1 MIPGKFNHFTP
12 ETETLKSMERKS
24 PPFKRLIIAAY
35 RLPFKFSKTK
45 KGYKAVQNDGGLV
58 SAVLSLS
65 ENFKKENSGGSEQK
79 IIWAGVAENL
89 PESLDVAHLQNDDFS
104 ILPIKIPGSVRKLY
118 YEGFSN
124 DLIWPLFH
132 YFSTYCVFKE
142 EAFEAYRTANTRF
155 CEEIISIL
163 KPGDF
168 LWIHDYQLFMLPE
181 LIRQKRPDVS
191 IGFFLHIPFP
201 SFEIFR
207 LLPKPWREM
216 VIQGMLGADM
226 IGFHTHDY
234 VQHFLKCVRR
244 TTGYECRENVIY
256 TPAKPVKADAF
267 PIGIDYDKFHIAS
280 SNPKV
285 QLIKEKLRKTL
296 TGQKLIFSVDRLDYS
311 KGLLLRLQGFE
322 TFLERYP
329 EWHGKVLFNMVV
341 VPSRDSI
348 DKYKKMKKDIEST
361 VGRINGKY
369 GSLAWL
375 PIVYQYKSLSFHELI
390 ALYDHSNV
398 GLITPY
404 RDGMNLVAKEYIASQ
419 HDSYG
424 VLILSEMAGAAAELN
439 EAIII
444 NPADPNETAE
454 AIYSALVMEEEERRY
469 KIERMQKRISEY
481 NVFVWALDFFKQT
494 AEIKKEQSGMK
505 VRFIGKN
512 MLERIHKEYKT
523 SFRRILFIDYDG
535 TLVAFSRYPEQAVIL
550 PETREIIKQL
560 SDDPSNHV
568 VIISGRDRPFLEKQ
582 FAGLSVTLVA
592 EHGFFLRPMGGVWQS
607 TVTVEEGWKD
617 QARAILAEYVNRCNG
632 TFIEEKTGSLAWHYR
647 NADSD
652 FAQLRLNELK
662 DDLSE
667 IIRNRTQFEILE
679 GHKVLEI
686 KSGKYDKGQAAA
698 SLMEGIAYDFI
709 LAAGD
714 DKTDEFLFRA
724 MPDSAY
730 TIRVGVSPTVAR
742 MNVSDQP
749 SLLALLKELLQ

>member
-1 MIPGKFNHFTP
+1 MNQHAS
-12 ETETLKSMERKS
+12 SM
-24 PPFKRLIIAAY
+24 KRLIIAAY

-45 KGYKAVQNDGGLV
+45 KGYKAIQNAGGLV
-58 SAVLSLS
+58 SAVLALS
-65 ENFKKENSGGSEQK
+65 ENFKKERQDSVDQK

-89 PESLDVAHLQNDDFS
+89 PENLQLSELQNSEFS
-104 ILPIKIPGSVRKLY
+104 ILPVKIPGPIRKLY

-124 DLIWPLFH
+124 DVIWPLFH
-132 YFSTYCVFKE
+132 YFSTYCVFDE
-142 EAFEAYRTANTRF
+142 ETFEAYKTANQRF
-155 CEEIISIL
+155 CDEILPVL

-181 LIRQKRPDVS
+181 LIRQQRSDIS

-216 VIQGMLGADM
+216 VVNGMLGADM

-244 TTGYECRENVIY
+244 TTGYLCLQNVIY
-256 TPAKPVKADAF
+256 TPEKPVKADAF
-267 PIGIDYDKFHIAS
+267 PIGIDYDKFHQACFD
-280 SNPKV
+280 PKV
-285 QLIKEKLRKTL
+285 LSVKEKFRKTL
-296 TGQKLIFSVDRLDYS
+296 TGQRLIFSVDRLDYS

-329 EWHGKVLFNMVV
+329 EWHGKVVFNMVV

-348 DKYKKMKKDIEST
+348 DKYKQMKTDIEST
-361 VGRINGKY
+361 VGRINGKF

-375 PIVYQYKSLSFHELI
+375 PIVYQYKSLSFQELV
-390 ALYDHSNV
+390 ALYSFSNV

-404 RDGMNLVAKEYIASQ
+404 RDGMNLVAKEYVATQ
-419 HDSYG
+419 NDDPG

-444 NPADPNETAE
+444 NPADPKETAE
-454 AIYSALVMEEEERRY
+454 AIHTALEMGREERQL

-481 NVFVWALDFFKQT
+481 DVFAWAFDFFKQT
-494 AEIKKEQSGMK
+494 SEIKKAQSGMK
-505 VRFIGKN
+505 VRFAGKN
-512 MLERIHKEYKT
+512 MIERIKKGYKE
-523 SFRRILFIDYDG
+523 SSRRIFFLDYDG
-535 TLVAFSRYPEQAVIL
+535 TLVALSRFPEQAVII
-550 PETREIIKQL
+550 PGTRKLIEQL
-560 SDDPSNHV
+560 ANNPLNHV
-568 VIISGRDRPFLEKQ
+568 VVISGRDRKFLEEQ
-582 FAGLSVTLVA
+582 FADLNVSLVA
-592 EHGFFLRPMGGVWQS
+592 EHGFFIRRLGGDWQS
-607 TVTVEEGWKD
+607 TVQVEEGWKD
-617 QARAILAEYVNRCNG
+617 QARAMLTEYVNRCNG

-652 FAQLRLNELK
+652 FAQLRLHELK

-667 IIRNRTQFEILE
+667 MIRNRTHFEILE

-698 SLMEGIAYDFI
+698 QFLQNHNYDFI

-714 DKTDEFLFRA
+714 DKTDEFLFSA
-724 MPDSAY
+724 MPETAH
-730 TIRVGVSPTVAR
+730 TIRVGIIPSIARLHVA
-742 MNVSDQP
+742 DQP
-749 SLLALLKELLQ
+749 SLLALIGALEE